1 MSPSLKDGQVQR
13 KVEDFARTN
22 VPKRNLRWGRTEA
35 EGSDGGPGAEGHVTS
50 NLVESEGR
58 GEGCWSRWG
67 VQLKQGH

>member
-13 KVEDFARTN
+13 KVESFARTN
-22 VPKRNLRWGRTEA
+22 VLRRNLRWERTEV

-50 NLVESEGR
+50 NLIESEGR
-58 GEGCWSRWG
+58 GEGRWSRWG

>member
-1 MSPSLKDGQVQR
+1 MSPSLKGGQVQR

-22 VPKRNLRWGRTEA
+22 VPKRNLRWGRTEV

-50 NLVESEGR
+50 NLVESEGG
-58 GEGCWSRWG
+58 GEGRWSRWG